1 MTENCILPQVNNS
14 QYLKNL
20 KVIIQRQVMIAFKI
34 TVHFVWLYSVLDVS
48 SEIFA
53 HTSHLYLSVN
63 EVI

>member
-1 MTENCILPQVNNS
+1 
-14 QYLKNL
+14 
-20 KVIIQRQVMIAFKI
+20 MIAFKI